1 MERTLHPIDN
11 YEIPSLLARIAAAT
25 LDLAIFIFVAL
36 ILFSIG
42 GFVVS
47 QEGQTYANYVALV
60 DDHIHYAQLANKDDT
75 NQYVA
80 LSDTFIVNARRYALI
95 INRLSYFIYLI

>member
-1 MERTLHPIDN
+1 M
-11 YEIPSLLARIAAAT
+11 ARIAAAT

-42 GFVVS
+42 GFAVS

-60 DDHIHYAQLANKDDT
+60 DDHIHYAQLAIKMT
-75 NQYVA
+75 P
-80 LSDTFIVNARRYALI
+80 
-95 INRLSYFIYLI
+95 INMSHLVIMIYCQCKKTML